1 MDEMLTRNSIRF
13 NDWEP
18 AAALPGTQEKRKA
31 GRHMNGTRNPFM
43 RKYLIL
49 IVGAAVFTLY
59 TILLSSWVNYRA
71 GREARETAQSAVRS
85 AVTTAENHIFDVMGI
100 SREQFNEM
108 EKAKAEGKPVLLTG
122 EESFNQYVER
132 EVIAV
137 AQVISKLSTEQQKYT
152 EACCMLARVM
162 SPDYPNDFE
171 YVAKQPQQW
180 MFYDGTDNS
189 YSERDKE
196 IAESI
201 VRPWLVNQT
210 YPSGLTKEMVH
221 GNWSPNDYVLRDSYD
236 TTPTMH
242 TWRYPG

>member
-1 MDEMLTRNSIRF
+1 MDENFASTRSMIHFDWDLTPELAPPARKKTKGAHAVNKDTFLRKYGILLIL
-13 NDWEP
+13 
-18 AAALPGTQEKRKA
+18 AAA
-31 GRHMNGTRNPFM
+31 
-43 RKYLIL
+43 
-49 IVGAAVFTLY
+49 FTIY

-71 GREARETAQSAVRS
+71 NKGAQEATQSAVRS
-85 AVTTAENHIFDVMGI
+85 AVTTAENHIFDVWGI
-100 SREQFNEM
+100 TREEFQEK
-108 EKAKAEGKPVLLTG
+108 EKAKAEGKTTPPTDA
-122 EESFNQYVER
+122 ESFNQYVDR
-132 EVIAV
+132 EAIAV
-137 AQVISKLSTEQQKYT
+137 ARVISKLSTEQQKYT

-171 YVAKQPQQW
+171 SVAKQPQQW

-221 GNWSPNDYVLRDSYD
+221 GNWSPNDYVLRDSYN

>member
-1 MDEMLTRNSIRF
+1 MEEKGMIRF
-13 NDWEP
+13 DSWTPGLPEP
-18 AAALPGTQEKRKA
+18 EKRKEG
-31 GRHMNGTRNPFM
+31 GRHMGGSKSPFW
-43 RKYLIL
+43 RDYKIL

-71 GREARETAQSAVRS
+71 GREAQETAQSAVRS

-100 SREQFNEM
+100 SREQFQEM
-108 EKAKAEGKPVLLTG
+108 EKAKAEGKPALLTG
-122 EESFNQYVER
+122 EESFNQYVDR
-132 EVIAV
+132 EAIAV
-137 AQVISKLSTEQQKYT
+137 ARVISKLSTEQQKYT

-162 SPDYPNDFE
+162 SPSYPDSFE
-171 YVAKQPQQW
+171 AVAKQPGQW
-180 MFYDGTDNS
+180 MFYDGSDES
-189 YSERDKE
+189 YSDRDKE